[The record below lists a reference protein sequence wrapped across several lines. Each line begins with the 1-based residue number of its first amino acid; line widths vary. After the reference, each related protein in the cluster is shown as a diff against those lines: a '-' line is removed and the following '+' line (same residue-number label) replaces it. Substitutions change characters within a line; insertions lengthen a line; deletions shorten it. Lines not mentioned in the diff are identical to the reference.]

1 MIVKENKTELG
12 EDIEDMLFTSGRGK
26 VKREKMHRKG
36 GGSKQRQV
44 QCENKWRT
52 QRTFKWRLNRHM
64 DGGQGVD
71 GRKKRS

>member
-12 EDIEDMLFTSGRGK
+12 EDIEDMIFTSGRGK
-26 VKREKMHRKG
+26 VKREKMHHKG

-52 QRTFKWRLNRHM
+52 QRTFK
-64 DGGQGVD
+64 
-71 GRKKRS
+71 